1 MDVHPYISASI
12 FLNNQIWCKFSVNSL
27 SLSLSLALVSTWFV
41 CPNNCSKNHYYLLLR
56 NPILPECLSI
66 SCSVCEQK
74 WYVCINCHSQL
85 KHITTHLQYKR
96 HANLCRENY
105 VFPTLQHKSQN
116 KNHIKLKD
124 FKSQLNR
131 EANALYFYFEQF
143 NMDSAYLISNAHFKL
158 PNVAELVTISDVN
171 TQLKITKV
179 LHSILSSISE
189 EMTSIFKIYDIT
201 YHKG

>member
-1 MDVHPYISASI
+1 MDQFNEVT
-12 FLNNQIWCKFSVNSL
+12 LNQYHRKVPQNSHRGL
-27 SLSLSLALVSTWFV
+27 FV

-131 EANALYFYFEQF
+131 EASALFFYFEQF
-143 NMDSAYLISNAHFKL
+143 NMGSAYLISNAHFKL
-158 PNVAELVTISDVN
+158 PNVAELVSISDVN
-171 TQLKITKV
+171 TQLKNNKGTSFNSVIYIRRNDINIQRHTRSV
-179 LHSILSSISE
+179 L
-189 EMTSIFKIYDIT
+189 F
-201 YHKG
+201 